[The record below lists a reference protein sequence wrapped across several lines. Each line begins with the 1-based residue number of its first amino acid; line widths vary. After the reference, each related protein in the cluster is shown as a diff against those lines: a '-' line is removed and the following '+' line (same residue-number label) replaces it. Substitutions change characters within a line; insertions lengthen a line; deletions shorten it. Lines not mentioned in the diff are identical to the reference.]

1 VGSVTASAS
10 SVSGLD
16 SGPLEL
22 VIFDCDG
29 VLVDSERISARVG
42 ASVLRRL
49 GWQVDEA
56 EVLERFLGCSDEYFV
71 TTVEARIGRRLPP
84 GWDREYAP
92 LYEAAYDAELRAVDG
107 VAEVLDRLH
116 GWGVQ
121 TCVASNGSHAKLA
134 RNLGRA
140 GLDTRLRGRVFSAED
155 VDSGKPAPDLFLHAA
170 ASMGATPSATVVVE
184 DSPPGVTAAM
194 AAGMRCLAYAALTPP
209 ILLSDLGGV
218 PCHTMTHVLDRLSA
232 IRSNS

>member
-1 VGSVTASAS
+1 VTASAS
-10 SVSGLD
+10 SVSGVD
-16 SGPLEL
+16 GGPLEL

-42 ASVLRRL
+42 ATVLRRL
-49 GWQVDEA
+49 GWNVDES

-71 TTVEARIGRRLPP
+71 ATVEAQIGRRLPP

-107 VAEVLDRLH
+107 VADVLDRLH

-140 GLDTRLRGRVFSAED
+140 GLAARLRGRVFSAED
-155 VDSGKPAPDLFLHAA
+155 VATGKPAPDLFLHAA
-170 ASMGATPSATVVVE
+170 ASMGARPGGTVVVE
-184 DSPPGVTAAM
+184 DSPPGVAAAN

-209 ILLSDLGGV
+209 LLLSDLGGV
-218 PCHTMTHVLDRLSA
+218 PCGSMTEVLDRLGA
-232 IRSNS
+232 MFSNS

>member
-1 VGSVTASAS
+1 MTASAS
-10 SVSGLD
+10 SVGG
-16 SGPLEL
+16 GPLEL

-42 ASVLRRL
+42 ATVLRRL
-49 GWQVDEA
+49 GWHLDES

-71 TTVEARIGRRLPP
+71 ATVEAQIGRRLPRD
-84 GWDREYAP
+84 WDRKYAP

-107 VAEVLDRLH
+107 VSEVLDRLQ

-140 GLDTRLRGRVFSAED
+140 GLAARLRGRVFSAED
-155 VDSGKPAPDLFLHAA
+155 VAEGKPAPDLFLHAA
-170 ASMGATPSATVVVE
+170 ASMGATPGGTVVVE
-184 DSPPGVTAAM
+184 DSPPGVAAAH
-194 AAGMRCLAYAALTPP
+194 AAGMRCLAYAALTPSF
-209 ILLSDLGGV
+209 LLSDLGAV
-218 PCHTMTHVLDRLSA
+218 PCGTMTEVLDRLCA
-232 IRSNS
+232 IRSTS

>member
-140 GLDTRLRGRVFSAED
+140 GLDARLRGRVFSAED
-155 VDSGKPAPDLFLHAA
+155 VAAGKPAPDLFLHAA
-170 ASMGATPSATVVVE
+170 ASMGATPCRTVVVE
-184 DSPPGVTAAM
+184 DSPPGVTAAR

-209 ILLSDLGGV
+209 YLLSDLGGV
-218 PCHTMTHVLDRLSA
+218 PCRTMTQVLDRLGS
-232 IRSNS
+232 IRSHH